1 MAPTL
6 RIVIIGGGITGAAAA
21 AELAREGQ
29 AITLLEQHGIAAM
42 ASGWT
47 LGGVRQSGRDP
58 AELPLARAAVE
69 IWGELAKTLGA
80 DVEYRR
86 SGNLR
91 LARTPAE
98 VDIIRALVS
107 NQQALGLEVHFLSDN
122 AAIRTVAP
130 EISRNVLAAS
140 YCPTDGHANPVKAT
154 RAFARFAKEHGAVVR
169 EGVAALG
176 ITTQGNRVTGVDT
189 SEGFI
194 PADRVIVAAG
204 VNTPSLLSP
213 LGANLPLSI
222 RITHVVQSDPLPSHL
237 LPVFGV
243 ANADCA
249 GRQEVDGRLRFSSG
263 AGAWPGDPSEWT
275 ERSLAPSAAQ
285 IRSVVD
291 RVAQVLPIAAEAPIA
306 RSWGGLIDMTPD
318 ALPVID
324 APRFPS
330 GLVIGA
336 GFSGHG
342 FCLGPVSGLLCADL
356 ALGRVPRHDLSAFRL
371 GRFTGR
377 VTTPSQLTLHG

>member
-1 MAPTL
+1 ML

-21 AELAREGQ
+21 SELACEGQ
-29 AITLLEQHGIAAM
+29 SVTLIDKRGIAAM

-47 LGGVRQSGRDP
+47 LGGVRQSGRNP
-58 AELPLARAAVE
+58 AELPLARAAVAM
-69 IWGELAKTLGA
+69 WGELAATLGA

-98 VDIIRALVS
+98 VDVIRELVS
-107 NQQALGLEVHFLSDN
+107 TQQALGLPLQFLSDN
-122 AAIRTVAP
+122 AAIRAVAP
-130 EISRNVLAAS
+130 GISRNVLAAS
-140 YCPTDGHANPVKAT
+140 FCPTDGHANPVKAT
-154 RAFARFAKEHGAVVR
+154 QAFAQFARSHGAVIR
-169 EGVAALG
+169 EGVAAFA
-176 ITTQGNRVTGVDT
+176 ITVNGNRVTGVD
-189 SEGFI
+189 SSGGFI

-213 LGANLPLSI
+213 LGADLPLSI
-222 RITHVVQSDPLPSHL
+222 RITHVVQSEPLPSCL

-249 GRQEVDGRLRFSSG
+249 GRQEADGRLRFSSG

-275 ERSLAPSAAQ
+275 ENSIAPSTSD
-285 IRSVVD
+285 IRNVVD

-306 RSWGGLIDMTPD
+306 RTWGGLIDLTPD

-324 APRFPS
+324 APEYLS
-330 GLVIGA
+330 GLVIAA

-342 FCLGPVSGLLCADL
+342 FCLGPISGLLCADL

-371 GRFTGR
+371 ARFAHGA
-377 VTTPSQLTLHG
+377 TTPSELTLHG

>member
-1 MAPTL
+1 ML
-6 RIVIIGGGITGAAAA
+6 RIVIIGGGITGTAAA

-29 AITLLEQHGIAAM
+29 AVTLIEKHGIAAM

-58 AELPLARAAVE
+58 AELPLARAAVAM
-69 IWGELAKTLGA
+69 WGVLAETLDA

-86 SGNLR
+86 TGNLR

-98 VDIIRALVS
+98 VDVIRALVLA
-107 NQQALGLEVHFLSDN
+107 QQTLGLELHFLSDN
-122 AAIRTVAP
+122 DAIRAVAP
-130 EISRNVLAAS
+130 EMSRNVLAAS
-140 YCPTDGHANPVKAT
+140 YCPSDGHANPVKAT
-154 RAFARFAKEHGAVVR
+154 QAFARFAKEHGVAIR
-169 EGVAALG
+169 EGVAALAIKAKG
-176 ITTQGNRVTGVDT
+176 DRVTGVDS
-189 SEGFI
+189 SEGLI

-204 VNTPSLLSP
+204 VNTRSLLAP
-213 LGANLPLSI
+213 LGADLPLSI
-222 RITHVVQSDPLPSHL
+222 RITHVVQSEPLPSCL

-249 GRQEVDGRLRFSSG
+249 GRQEADGRLRFSSG
-263 AGAWPGDPSEWT
+263 AGVWPGDPSEWT
-275 ERSLAPSAAQ
+275 ERSLAPSASQ
-285 IRSVVD
+285 IRNIVD
-291 RVAQVLPIAAEAPIA
+291 RVAQVLPIAAKVPIA

-324 APRFPS
+324 APEYPS
-330 GLVIGA
+330 GLVIAA

-342 FCLGPVSGLLCADL
+342 FCLGPVSGALCADL

-371 GRFTGR
+371 GRFAGR

>member
-1 MAPTL
+1 VL
-6 RIVIIGGGITGAAAA
+6 RIIIIGGGITGTAAA
-21 AELAREGQ
+21 AELAREGH
-29 AITLLEQHGIAAM
+29 AVTLIEKHGIAAM

-69 IWGELAKTLGA
+69 IWGGLAETLGA

-98 VDIIRALVS
+98 ADVILALVS
-107 NQQALGLEVHFLSDN
+107 TQQALGLEIHFLSDN
-122 AAIRTVAP
+122 AAIRSVAP
-130 EISRNVLAAS
+130 EISRKVLAAS

-154 RAFARFAKEHGAVVR
+154 RAFARFARAHSAAIR
-169 EGVAALG
+169 EGVAALALKVEG
-176 ITTQGNRVTGVDT
+176 DRVTGIDS

-194 PADRVIVAAG
+194 SADRVIVAAG
-204 VNTPSLLSP
+204 INTPSLLSP
-213 LGANLPLSI
+213 LGVELPLSI
-222 RITHVVQSDPLPSHL
+222 RITHVVQSEPLPSRL

-249 GRQEVDGRLRFSSG
+249 GRQEADGRLRFSSG
-263 AGAWPGDPSEWT
+263 AGAWPGDASEWT
-275 ERSLAPSAAQ
+275 EKSLAPSASQ
-285 IRSVVD
+285 IRSIVD
-291 RVAQVLPIAAEAPIA
+291 RVAQVLPIAAGAPIA

-324 APRFPS
+324 APEYLS
-330 GLVIGA
+330 GLVIAA

-371 GRFTGR
+371 GRFAGR

>member
-1 MAPTL
+1 ML

-21 AELAREGQ
+21 AELAREGN
-29 AITLLEQHGIAAM
+29 AVTLIDRHGIAAM

-58 AELPLARAAVE
+58 AELPLARAAVQ
-69 IWGELAKTLGA
+69 IWGELAETLGA

-86 SGNLR
+86 TGNLR

-98 VDIIRALVS
+98 IDVIRALVS
-107 NQQALGLEVHFLSDN
+107 TQQALGLEVSFLSDN
-122 AAIRTVAP
+122 AAVRTVAP

-140 YCPTDGHANPVKAT
+140 YCSTDGHANPVKAT
-154 RAFARFAKEHGAVVR
+154 QAFARFAKEHGAVIR
-169 EGVAALG
+169 ERVAARA
-176 ITTQGNRVTGVDT
+176 ITIDGDRVTGVDT
-189 SEGFI
+189 SEGRM

-204 VNTPSLLSP
+204 VNTPPLLSP
-213 LGANLPLSI
+213 LGADLPLSI
-222 RITHVVQSDPLPSHL
+222 RITHVVQSEPLPSL
-237 LPVFGV
+237 RLPVFGV

-249 GRQEVDGRLRFSSG
+249 GRQEADGRLRFSSG
-263 AGAWPGDPSEWT
+263 AGTWPGDPAEWT

-291 RVAQVLPIAAEAPIA
+291 RVAQVLPIAAETPIA
-306 RSWGGLIDMTPD
+306 RAWGGLIDMTPD

-324 APRFPS
+324 APDFPS
-330 GLVIGA
+330 GLVIAA

-371 GRFTGR
+371 ARFAQP
-377 VTTPSQLTLHG
+377 VSAPSGLTLHG

>member
-1 MAPTL
+1 VL
-6 RIVIIGGGITGAAAA
+6 RIIIIGGGITGTAAA
-21 AELAREGQ
+21 AELARESH
-29 AITLLEQHGIAAM
+29 AVTLIEKHGIAAM

-58 AELPLARAAVE
+58 AELPLARAAVA
-69 IWGELAKTLGA
+69 IWGGLAETLGA

-98 VDIIRALVS
+98 VDVIRALVS
-107 NQQALGLEVHFLSDN
+107 TQQALGLELHFLPDN
-122 AAIRTVAP
+122 AAVRAVAP

-140 YCPTDGHANPVKAT
+140 YCPTDGHANPIRAT
-154 RAFARFAKEHGAVVR
+154 QAFARVARSQGATIR
-169 EGVAALG
+169 EGVAALAIATDG
-176 ITTQGNRVTGVDT
+176 DRVTGVVT
-189 SEGFI
+189 SEGLI

-204 VNTPSLLSP
+204 VNSRSLLSP
-213 LGANLPLSI
+213 LGADLPLSI
-222 RITHVVQSDPLPSHL
+222 RITHVVQSEPLPSRL

-249 GRQEVDGRLRFSSG
+249 GRQEADGRLRFSSG
-263 AGAWPGDPSEWT
+263 AGAWPGDASEWT
-275 ERSLAPSAAQ
+275 ERSLAPSASQ
-285 IRSVVD
+285 IRSIVD
-291 RVAQVLPIAAEAPIA
+291 RVAQVLPIATRAPVA
-306 RSWGGLIDMTPD
+306 RAWGGLIDMTPD
-318 ALPVID
+318 ALPVSD
-324 APRFPS
+324 APEFLS
-330 GLVIGA
+330 GLVIAA

-371 GRFTGR
+371 GRFAGR
-377 VTTPSQLTLHG
+377 LTTPSQLTLHG